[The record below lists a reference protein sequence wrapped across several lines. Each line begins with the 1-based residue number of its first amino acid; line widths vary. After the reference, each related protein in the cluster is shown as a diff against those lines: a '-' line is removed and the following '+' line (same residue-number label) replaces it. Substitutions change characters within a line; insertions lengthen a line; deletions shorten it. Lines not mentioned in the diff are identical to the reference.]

1 MKYAI
6 SLVGLLAAAGAQ
18 ADDCPENNC
27 VRAVIAAA
35 FPNRPTA
42 SDCSSFLSATVTPVV
57 SQTSWL
63 KTTSTITTTVKT
75 TTTTIKLGDP
85 TPALPT
91 EESSISYPYAPPAPT
106 QKRRRRA
113 FGKVKREDPVPPNP
127 IPDGLVPVSP
137 PLAAEITVTPT
148 SLPTYAAAACVQFT
162 SKGTVRSPA
171 SRFSHACS
179 CKGFTTATQREPTS
193 TDKTTYTVTTA
204 ITTFTP
210 LNWVI
215 ATSFKLKFTG
225 SAFSGSYV
233 GTSTGGAGANTVFI
247 RPTALAQAADFVIHP
262 DRKPSFPAPPSAI
275 GGSPSQP
282 NDGDGRRITCNGGLI
297 TVKLSTNTGN
307 QRFFKVLSEGNPV
320 SLPADHFPALCK
332 INPDDNIFTCQGE
345 GTTTPVINFGF
356 VDSVPA
362 NPLMRIYGADYT
374 YPVAEGPYIKNDK
387 IELEAV

>member
-27 VRAVIAAA
+27 VR
-35 FPNRPTA
+35 
-42 SDCSSFLSATVTPVV
+42 
-57 SQTSWL
+57 
-63 KTTSTITTTVKT
+63 
-75 TTTTIKLGDP
+75 GDP

-106 QKRRRRA
+106 QKRRRRT

-137 PLAAEITVTPT
+137 PLATEITVTPT

-179 CKGFTTATQREPTS
+179 CKGFTTATQRESTS

-215 ATSFKLKFTG
+215 ATSFKLQFTG
-225 SAFSGSYV
+225 ASFAGSYV
-233 GTSTGGAGANTVFI
+233 GTSAGADTVFLK
-247 RPTALAQAADFVIHP
+247 PTPLAQAVDFIIHP
-262 DRKPSFPAPPSAI
+262 DRKPSFPAPPAPI
-275 GGSPSQP
+275 GGSASQP
-282 NDGDGRRITCNGGLI
+282 NDDDGRRVTCKNSGLI
-297 TVKLSTNTGN
+297 TVKKSINANN
-307 QRFFKVLSEGNPV
+307 QRFFKVLSDENPA
-320 SLPADHFPALCK
+320 SLPADHFPVLCK
-332 INPDDNIFTCQGE
+332 INPSDNIFTCQGE
-345 GTTTPVINFGF
+345 GTTSPVVDFGF
-356 VDSVPA
+356 AGTTQADY
-362 NPLMRIYGADYT
+362 LMRIYGADFTYT
-374 YPVAEGPYIKNDK
+374 TGGPYIKK
-387 IELEAV
+387 ESFQLKAVPAA

>member
-57 SQTSWL
+57 SQTSWV
-63 KTTSTITTTVKT
+63 KTTSTTTTT
-75 TTTTIKLGDP
+75 AETRTTTIKLGDP
-85 TPALPT
+85 TPDLPT
-91 EESSISYPYAPPAPT
+91 ETSSISYPYGAPAPT

-113 FGKVKREDPVPPNP
+113 FGKVKRDDPIPPSP
-127 IPDGLVPVSP
+127 IPDGLVPEVP
-137 PLAAEITVTPT
+137 PLATEITITPT
-148 SLPTYAAAACVQFT
+148 SLPTYAAAACVPFT
-162 SKGTVRSPA
+162 SKGIARSPA

-179 CKGFTTATQREPTS
+179 CKGFTTATRRETTS
-193 TDKTTYTVTTA
+193 THTTSYIVTTA

-210 LNWVI
+210 LSWVI
-215 ATSFKLKFTG
+215 ATSFKLHFTG

-233 GTSTGGAGANTVFI
+233 GTSTGGTGSSTVFI
-247 RPTALAQAADFVIHP
+247 RPTPLAQAVDFVIHP

-282 NDGDGRRITCNGGLI
+282 DDDAGRRITCNGGLL
-297 TVKLSTNTGN
+297 TVKESANGGN
-307 QRFFKVLSEGNPV
+307 QRFFKVISDGNPV
-320 SLPADHFPALCK
+320 SLPEGHFPVLCK
-332 INPDDNIFTCQGE
+332 INPSDNIFTCQGE
-345 GTTTPVINFGF
+345 GTTAAVVDFGF

-362 NPLMRIYGADYT
+362 NPLMRIYGADFT
-374 YPVAEGPYIKNDK
+374 YVTGGPYIKKDK
-387 IELEAV
+387 IELKAV